1 MLRELGWVID
11 LTCDKIVGLEGGRAA
26 DLRGLTVL

>member
-1 MLRELGWVID
+1 VID

>member
-1 MLRELGWVID
+1 VAPRCH